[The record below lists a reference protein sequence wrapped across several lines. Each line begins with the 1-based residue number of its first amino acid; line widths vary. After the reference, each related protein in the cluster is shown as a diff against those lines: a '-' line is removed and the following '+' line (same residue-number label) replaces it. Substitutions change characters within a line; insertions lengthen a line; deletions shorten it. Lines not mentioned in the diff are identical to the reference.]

1 MEKIKWRKLIVLIAM
16 IFSCFMFLLIKT
28 QEKATFSTERWLEIP
43 EKRVEM
49 IDDLL
54 KSQVLIGKTKTEINY
69 LLGLET
75 KTEYFNEKNQ
85 SIYYLGDERGYISI
99 DSEWLILTYSND
111 KVIRQEIKTD

>member
-1 MEKIKWRKLIVLIAM
+1 MEKIKWRKLIVLIVM
-16 IFSCFMFLLIKT
+16 IFSCFMFFLIKT
-28 QEKATFSTERWLEIP
+28 QKKATFSTERWLEIP